1 VRLRDTALHRWA
13 TGDGHFET
21 RRVLISEVLTDKALT
36 DAAESVRRSEISSCN
51 FIAHIFRMS
60 YFITK
65 LHFLIEI
72 TPFFQSG
79 IFKSVTQIKIGDK
92 E

>member
-1 VRLRDTALHRWA
+1 
-13 TGDGHFET
+13 
-21 RRVLISEVLTDKALT
+21 
-36 DAAESVRRSEISSCN
+36 
-51 FIAHIFRMS
+51 MY
-60 YFITK
+60 YFIKK

-79 IFKSVTQIKIGDK
+79 IFKSFTQITIEDK